1 MRLQPAS
8 GVRRRLRTLPLAAER
23 QTLIWLDSVKRA
35 DRSLPHGCELLSQHA
50 LSVLFVLQIRLV
62 GGTAF

>member
-1 MRLQPAS
+1 MEPTALVLSQ
-8 GVRRRLRTLPLAAER
+8 VRRGSSR
-23 QTLIWLDSVKRA
+23 TLIWLDSVKRA
-35 DRSLPHGCELLSQHA
+35 DRSLLTVVSPLSQHA

>member
-1 MRLQPAS
+1 MAR
-8 GVRRRLRTLPLAAER
+8 
-23 QTLIWLDSVKRA
+23 TLIWLDSVKRA
-35 DRSLPHGCELLSQHA
+35 DRSLLTVVSPLSQHA